1 MGVGVG
7 DALGAPL
14 GMVWLFKGHTTSGH
28 TGYGMVPQGKGYQ
41 WPYHTQYGQTVP
53 YHQWPWV

>member
-1 MGVGVG
+1 MG

-28 TGYGMVPQGKGYQ
+28 TGYGMVPQGRGYQ